1 MRDMRSMPY
10 GLLWPVMACYAV
22 KKFSHVF
29 TRSLLSSSFPG
40 QPRLQGSNAQP
51 VFEPHFRAADKT
63 NASCHPSQLDA
74 ELLLEFWW
82 NFGALYT
89 QSLHDTLTLYITW
102 YPLYLRNSLG

>member
-1 MRDMRSMPY
+1 MACC

-29 TRSLLSSSFPG
+29 TLSLLSSSQDSPG
-40 QPRLQGSNAQP
+40 YRDPTLNLFLNLTSELP
-51 VFEPHFRAADKT
+51 DKT
-63 NASCHPSQLDA
+63 NASCHPSQLGA

-89 QSLHDTLTLYITW
+89 VFTRYTLHTLHHLVSVVS
-102 YPLYLRNSLG
+102 P

>member
-10 GLLWPVMACYAV
+10 GLLWPVVACYAV

-29 TRSLLSSSFPG
+29 TQLAVQFPG

-63 NASCHPSQLDA
+63 NASCHPSQLGA

-89 QSLHDTLTLYITW
+89 VFTRYTLHTLHHLVSVVS
-102 YPLYLRNSLG
+102 P